1 MDFKIRCFLFLYT
14 WLRILAKSLFS
25 HEVGKDGSA
34 SLSGDHRQNSTSDL
48 LLLLFT
54 FFFLLALYDLSN
66 LSVLHFWLVLG
77 YVCIWMIQV
86 KMWWKHCYMLYF
98 YCFINGLSNVPS
110 QHWWALLGFVL
121 VCMFWQGNI
130 KPYFSHSKASFGRRV
145 TPSPSAWACFTAR
158 YSSRHWPTHAFG
170 GF

>member
-1 MDFKIRCFLFLYT
+1 MFPLRLSFENSKPASRACFDMGNECTVLTTSTVLQYC
-14 WLRILAKSLFS
+14 
-25 HEVGKDGSA
+25 HE
-34 SLSGDHRQNSTSDL
+34 

-66 LSVLHFWLVLG
+66 LSVLHFWVVLG